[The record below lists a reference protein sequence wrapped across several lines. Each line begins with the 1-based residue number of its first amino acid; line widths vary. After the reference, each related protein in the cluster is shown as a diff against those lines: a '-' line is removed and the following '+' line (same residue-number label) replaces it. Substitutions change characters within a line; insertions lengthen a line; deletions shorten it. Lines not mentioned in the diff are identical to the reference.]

1 MTQRATDLIGKTVVS
16 ADNGEKLGTVADLL
30 LDEDDHQLV
39 GLVVTHGLLKREDVL
54 PAAAV
59 KTFGR
64 DAVVSHSSSDLI
76 PGREWLLEQRRS
88 PADRE

>member
-16 ADNGEKLGTVADLL
+16 ADTGEKLGTVADLL
-30 LDEDDHQLV
+30 LDENEHQLI

-59 KTFGR
+59 QTFGR
-64 DAVVSHSSSDLI
+64 DTVVSRSSKDLV
-76 PGREWLLEQRRS
+76 PGRQWSLEQHRS